1 MAGKQNS
8 SLDGLIQTKG
18 APRPSDVP
26 QRGEAASAS
35 APAPVPAPAPAPAAA
50 QVEPVAPAPIARAA
64 SDAEPRTKSLT
75 LRLSEA
81 RYQRLRRFAFE
92 RDASHQ
98 EVIEAALIAYLDKE
112 GG

>member
-1 MAGKQNS
+1 MAGKQPA

-26 QRGEAASAS
+26 QRGEAASAPEPS
-35 APAPVPAPAPAPAAA
+35 PTSAPAPAAA
-50 QVEPVAPAPIARAA
+50 QPAPAAPSPIAHAA

-81 RYQRLRRFAFE
+81 RYQRLRRYAFE

>member
-1 MAGKQNS
+1 MAGKQPP
-8 SLDGLIQTKG
+8 SLDGLIQAKG

-26 QRGEAASAS
+26 QRGEAPSPAA
-35 APAPVPAPAPAPAAA
+35 APPAAPAPAPAPA
-50 QVEPVAPAPIARAA
+50 PPASSSRPG

-81 RYQRLRRFAFE
+81 RYQRLRLFAFN

-98 EVIEAALIAYLDKE
+98 EVIEAALMAYLERE
-112 GG
+112 GD

>member
-1 MAGKQNS
+1 MAGKQPP
-8 SLDGLIQTKG
+8 SLDGLIQAKG

-26 QRGEAASAS
+26 QRGEASS
-35 APAPVPAPAPAPAAA
+35 PAAA
-50 QVEPVAPAPIARAA
+50 PPAKTETVSVSPPRPV

-75 LRLSEA
+75 LRLSEP
-81 RYQRLRRFAFE
+81 RYQRLRRFAFN

-98 EVIEAALIAYLDKE
+98 EVIEAALTAYLDRE

>member
-1 MAGKQNS
+1 MAGKQPA

-18 APRPSDVP
+18 APRPSEMP
-26 QRGEAASAS
+26 QRGEAASAPS
-35 APAPVPAPAPAPAAA
+35 PSPASTPAPAPASA
-50 QVEPVAPAPIARAA
+50 QPVQAAPASISRGA

-81 RYQRLRRFAFE
+81 RYQRLRRYAFE

>member
-1 MAGKQNS
+1 MAGKQTA

-26 QRGEAASAS
+26 QRGEAASA
-35 APAPVPAPAPAPAAA
+35 PAPTPATATAQAEPAT
-50 QVEPVAPAPIARAA
+50 PAPIVRAA

-81 RYQRLRRFAFE
+81 RYQRLRRYAFE

-112 GG
+112 SG

>member
-1 MAGKQNS
+1 MNASNKQPLT
-8 SLDGLIQTKG
+8 LDGLIQTKG
-18 APRPSDVP
+18 APRPSEVP
-26 QRGEAASAS
+26 QRGEAPVPVSPTA
-35 APAPVPAPAPAPAAA
+35 APNAPAPAPAPA
-50 QVEPVAPAPIARAA
+50 RTA

-98 EVIEAALIAYLDKE
+98 EVIEAALMAYLERE

>member
-1 MAGKQNS
+1 MAGKQPA

-26 QRGEAASAS
+26 QRGEAASAPEPS
-35 APAPVPAPAPAPAAA
+35 PTSAPAAA
-50 QVEPVAPAPIARAA
+50 QPAPAAPTPIARAA

-81 RYQRLRRFAFE
+81 RYQRLRRYAFE

>member
-1 MAGKQNS
+1 MSNKQPV
-8 SLDGLIQTKG
+8 SLDGLIQSKG

-26 QRGEAASAS
+26 QRGEASAQAAPGPA
-35 APAPVPAPAPAPAAA
+35 APAAPAPAA
-50 QVEPVAPAPIARAA
+50 PPTLPARAT

-75 LRLSEA
+75 LRLSEV

-98 EVIEAALIAYLDKE
+98 EVIEAALMAYLERE

>member
-1 MAGKQNS
+1 MAGKQPP
-8 SLDGLIQTKG
+8 SLDGLIQAKG
-18 APRPSDVP
+18 APRPTDVP
-26 QRGEAASAS
+26 QRGEAPS
-35 APAPVPAPAPAPAAA
+35 PAPAAISA
-50 QVEPVAPAPIARAA
+50 APTAPALRPA

-81 RYQRLRRFAFE
+81 RYQRLRRFAFD

-98 EVIEAALIAYLDKE
+98 EVIEAALIAYLERE

>member
-1 MAGKQNS
+1 M
-8 SLDGLIQTKG
+8 KG

-26 QRGEAASAS
+26 QRGEAPS
-35 APAPVPAPAPAPAAA
+35 PAAA
-50 QVEPVAPAPIARAA
+50 PPAKTETVSISPPRPG

-75 LRLSEA
+75 LRLSEV

-98 EVIEAALIAYLDKE
+98 EVIEAALMAYLERE

>member
-1 MAGKQNS
+1 MAGKQPP

-26 QRGEAASAS
+26 QRGETASAPTLPSSPPPLAQASAASPAPTAASAS
-35 APAPVPAPAPAPAAA
+35 RP
-50 QVEPVAPAPIARAA
+50 A

-75 LRLSEA
+75 LRLSEV

-98 EVIEAALIAYLDKE
+98 EVIEAALIAYLERE

>member
-1 MAGKQNS
+1 MNASNKQPVN
-8 SLDGLIQTKG
+8 LDGLIQTKG
-18 APRPSDVP
+18 APRPSEVP
-26 QRGEAASAS
+26 QRGEAPASAS
-35 APAPVPAPAPAPAAA
+35 LASPPANPAPAPAPAR
-50 QVEPVAPAPIARAA
+50 PA

-75 LRLSEA
+75 LRLSEP

-98 EVIEAALIAYLDKE
+98 EVIEAALMAYLERE

>member
-1 MAGKQNS
+1 MSASNKQPV
-8 SLDGLIQTKG
+8 SLDGLIQSKG
-18 APRPSDVP
+18 APRPSEVP
-26 QRGEAASAS
+26 QRGEA
-35 APAPVPAPAPAPAAA
+35 PVPATPVPTS
-50 QVEPVAPAPIARAA
+50 VAPAPSAAVTRPA

-75 LRLSEA
+75 LRLSEP

-98 EVIEAALIAYLDKE
+98 QVIEAALMAYLERE

>member
-1 MAGKQNS
+1 MAGKQPP
-8 SLDGLIQTKG
+8 SLDGLIQAKG

-26 QRGEAASAS
+26 QRGEAPSPATAAPA
-35 APAPVPAPAPAPAAA
+35 APAPPPSPAASSSR
-50 QVEPVAPAPIARAA
+50 PG
-64 SDAEPRTKSLT
+64 SDAEPRTKALT

-81 RYQRLRRFAFE
+81 RYQRLRRFAFD

-98 EVIEAALIAYLDKE
+98 EVIEAALIAYLERE

>member
-1 MAGKQNS
+1 MSASNKPPV
-8 SLDGLIQTKG
+8 SLDGLIQSKG
-18 APRPSDVP
+18 APRPSEVP
-26 QRGEAASAS
+26 QRGEAPVPTSPAKAVADS
-35 APAPVPAPAPAPAAA
+35 APAATSAPARPM
-50 QVEPVAPAPIARAA
+50 

-75 LRLSEA
+75 LRLSEP

-98 EVIEAALIAYLDKE
+98 EVIEAALMAYLERE

>member
-1 MAGKQNS
+1 MAGKQPP

-26 QRGEAASAS
+26 QRGEAAS
-35 APAPVPAPAPAPAAA
+35 PPVPAPAPAQTSTPAAEQPA
-50 QVEPVAPAPIARAA
+50 PTAPAPIARAA

-81 RYQRLRRFAFE
+81 RYQRLRRYAFE

>member
-1 MAGKQNS
+1 MSALNKQS
-8 SLDGLIQTKG
+8 VTLDGLIQAKG
-18 APRPSDVP
+18 APRPSEVP
-26 QRGEAASAS
+26 QRGEAP
-35 APAPVPAPAPAPAAA
+35 APATPAPPAPAPARPT
-50 QVEPVAPAPIARAA
+50 

-75 LRLSEA
+75 LRLSEL

-98 EVIEAALIAYLDKE
+98 EVIEAALMAYLESE

>member
-1 MAGKQNS
+1 MTVKQMS

-26 QRGEAASAS
+26 QRGETAAPLAPTPPAAS
-35 APAPVPAPAPAPAAA
+35 APAPALRPAP
-50 QVEPVAPAPIARAA
+50 
-64 SDAEPRTKSLT
+64 DAELRTKSLT

-81 RYQRLRRFAFE
+81 RYQRLRRFAFD
-92 RDASHQ
+92 RSASHQ
-98 EVIEAALIAYLDKE
+98 EVIEAALIAYLERE

>member
-1 MAGKQNS
+1 MNASNKPPI

-18 APRPSDVP
+18 APRPSEVP
-26 QRGEAASAS
+26 QRGEGQ
-35 APAPVPAPAPAPAAA
+35 APATPTPDRTAPVSSTPPARP
-50 QVEPVAPAPIARAA
+50 A

-75 LRLSEA
+75 LRLSEL

-98 EVIEAALIAYLDKE
+98 EVIEAALMAYLDRE

>member
-1 MAGKQNS
+1 MAGKQPP
-8 SLDGLIQTKG
+8 SLDGLIQAKG

-26 QRGEAASAS
+26 QRGEAPSPAA
-35 APAPVPAPAPAPAAA
+35 APPAAPVPAASPASTS
-50 QVEPVAPAPIARAA
+50 RAG

-75 LRLSEA
+75 LRLSEP
-81 RYQRLRRFAFE
+81 RYQRLRRFAFD

-98 EVIEAALIAYLDKE
+98 EVIEAALMAYLERE